1 MKLKLTR
8 AQMKQ
13 LQPLFNKATRA
24 HATGWDGV
32 ILMQPFGKDN
42 PPKYSGVMYAAFIKH
57 ELAFSILET
66 LKANKSQVVK
76 R

>member
-13 LQPLFNKATRA
+13 LQPLFNKAARA
-24 HATGWDGV
+24 HATGFDGV
-32 ILMQPFGKDN
+32 ILMRPFGKDN

-57 ELAFSILET
+57 ELAFWILDI
-66 LKANKSQVVK
+66 LQNNQSMVVK